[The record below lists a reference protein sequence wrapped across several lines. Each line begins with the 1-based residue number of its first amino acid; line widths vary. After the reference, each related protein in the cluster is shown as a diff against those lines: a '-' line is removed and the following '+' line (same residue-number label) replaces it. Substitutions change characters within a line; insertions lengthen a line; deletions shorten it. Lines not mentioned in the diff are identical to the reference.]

1 MTSGNDY
8 DFVKELDKLPT
19 NKIVF
24 NSDSI
29 EYNDDKYILDKKVL
43 KVVQSMYTFISIDRD
58 FDNKVMLKEV
68 FDMLDELVLVLGL
81 K

>member
-43 KVVQSMYTFISIDRD
+43 KVVRSMYAFISIDRD